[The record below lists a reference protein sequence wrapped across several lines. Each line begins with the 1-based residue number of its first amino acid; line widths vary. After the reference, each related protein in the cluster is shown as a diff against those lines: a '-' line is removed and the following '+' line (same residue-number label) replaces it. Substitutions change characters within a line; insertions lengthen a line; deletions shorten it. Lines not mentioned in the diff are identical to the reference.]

1 MPVVPAPFYGPVEK
15 KAKVHP
21 PVVRGPPLG
30 EKEYREAKMA
40 LLREIAET
48 MRRIGEKL
56 GTITL

>member
-1 MPVVPAPFYGPVEK
+1 VEK